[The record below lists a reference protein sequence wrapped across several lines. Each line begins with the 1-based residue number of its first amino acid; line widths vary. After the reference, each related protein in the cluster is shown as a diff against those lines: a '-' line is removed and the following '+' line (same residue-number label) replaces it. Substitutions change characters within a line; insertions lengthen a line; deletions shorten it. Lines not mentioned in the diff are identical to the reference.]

1 MKNAINKLS
10 TKQLH
15 ILLDNYQQ
23 TLLRENEVLS
33 ESTKLLGNGKIAEII
48 NELRK
53 RESKNA

>member
-33 ESTKLLGNGKIAEII
+33 ESTKLLGNDKIAEII

>member
-15 ILLDNYQQ
+15 IFLHNYQR
-23 TLLRENEVLS
+23 TLLRVNEVLS
-33 ESTKLLGNGKIAEII
+33 ESTKLLGNDKIAEII